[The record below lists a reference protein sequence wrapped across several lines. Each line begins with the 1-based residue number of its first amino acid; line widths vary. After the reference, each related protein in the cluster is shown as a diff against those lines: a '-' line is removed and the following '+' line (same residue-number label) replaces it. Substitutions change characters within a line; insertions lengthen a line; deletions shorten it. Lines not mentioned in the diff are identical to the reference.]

1 MALNIKDPETEK
13 AVRTLARRRGLT
25 LTEAVRQAVKSEL
38 DKDELSEEE
47 KARRVAEGRRW
58 LAELYKK
65 YDIKP
70 AERSMTK
77 EEMDEIVGYDENG
90 MWGRSSS
97 TPQPLSRS

>member
-25 LTEAVRQAVKSEL
+25 LTEAVRQAVHHEL
-38 DKDELSEEE
+38 DKDEMSEEE
-47 KARRVAEGRRW
+47 KARRIAEGRRW
-58 LAELYKK
+58 LEELYKK

-90 MWGRSSS
+90 MWG
-97 TPQPLSRS
+97 